1 MGPVLSFQLSNV
13 HEVRYGRALG
23 QAGFPREP
31 EGDSDRNFAE
41 TVGLERCSGLIL
53 TEGWGLGTRPFSTRE
68 ATGFHKGAGQS
79 DHKDQGF
86 VVARPG
92 LL

>member
-1 MGPVLSFQLSNV
+1 MAELWDK
-13 HEVRYGRALG
+13 LG
-23 QAGFPREP
+23 FLESLREIVT
-31 EGDSDRNFAE
+31 GTSAE